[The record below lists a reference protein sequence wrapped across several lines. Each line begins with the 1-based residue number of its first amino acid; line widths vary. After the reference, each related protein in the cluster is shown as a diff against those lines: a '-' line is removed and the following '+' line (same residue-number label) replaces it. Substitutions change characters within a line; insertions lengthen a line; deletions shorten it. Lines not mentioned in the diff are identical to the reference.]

1 VAAPYKC
8 RWHSGTE
15 EIKDSS
21 IPLNQLQHSNKC
33 CAVCQ
38 IPQITVLVVL
48 CNGTD
53 SAVSLCQMCRS
64 IAIYGIDPRLGSRV
78 ALRSCTKPNSLRHWL
93 IRRISVCPGGRPSH
107 TPDSLIANRVSKP
120 ASRPRAFNL
129 PRHCSSTAERK
140 MFSLRKLSFRLSLT
154 CCSACDRQGLKPC
167 LN

>member
-1 VAAPYKC
+1 MILLVSCVAAPYKC

-15 EIKDSS
+15 EIKDPS
-21 IPLNQLQHSNKC
+21 IPLNQHQHSNKC

-38 IPQITVLVVL
+38 TVQITVLAEL
-48 CNGTD
+48 CDGTD
-53 SAVSLCQMCRS
+53 VAVMLVPDVSSNRHLRVRPRS
-64 IAIYGIDPRLGSRV
+64 GSRV

-140 MFSLRKLSFRLSLT
+140 MFSLR
-154 CCSACDRQGLKPC
+154 
-167 LN
+167 